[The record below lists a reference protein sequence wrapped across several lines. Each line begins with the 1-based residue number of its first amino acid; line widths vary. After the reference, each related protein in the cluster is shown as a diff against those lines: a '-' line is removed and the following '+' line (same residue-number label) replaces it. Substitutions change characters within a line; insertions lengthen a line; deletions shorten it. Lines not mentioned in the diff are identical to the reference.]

1 MYITAAVRTIH
12 LLHAVML
19 WRTQNSYMYSTSD
32 LEQLG
37 VNSASQF
44 FMLCTLFVTVST
56 VCLQECIVIA

>member
-1 MYITAAVRTIH
+1 MYITAAVKTLH

-19 WRTQNSYMYSTSD
+19 WRTQNSYMYSISD

-44 FMLCTLFVTVST
+44 FQQNIIVHFC
-56 VCLQECIVIA
+56 CLLV